1 MKTDIMV
8 SSTQPTTAVKDLRA
22 QTIIE
27 ILGIP
32 DEKRKNNPKYSQK
45 ILALCSEMNFFQTFV
60 LKYIGGIEED
70 GMLQVIWIPDQVL
83 RSSDI

>member
-1 MKTDIMV
+1 MKTDIVM
-8 SSTQPTTAVKDLRA
+8 SGNLPATAAKDLRA

-32 DEKRKNNPKYSQK
+32 DDKRRNNPKYSQK
-45 ILALCSEMNFFQTFV
+45 ILSLCGEMNFFQTFV

-70 GMLQVIWIPDQVL
+70 GMLQVSFIPHKVL
-83 RSSDI
+83 RSSHL